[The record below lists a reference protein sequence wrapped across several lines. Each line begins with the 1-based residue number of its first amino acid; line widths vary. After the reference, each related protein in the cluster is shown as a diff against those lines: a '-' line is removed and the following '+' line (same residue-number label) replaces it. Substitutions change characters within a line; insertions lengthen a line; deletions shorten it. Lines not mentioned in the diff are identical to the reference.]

1 MKICFYTEG
10 HLGDFILTIPFLN
23 LLIEK
28 YTDNEYYQY
37 IHGSDGTIY
46 PDIFFKTVP
55 NLIPTEKIEGDLVI
69 PTWFC
74 NPIYIPLHM
83 NTEEVIKNLYPYDMV
98 SIQKYFWKHIYSHY
112 NFDITIPNDIGLDF
126 DFSTILNKKS
136 FNLIDKLKNDLR
148 KKILFVNVKGRSG
161 QTDNEDWI
169 PRIIDLASLHPEWDF
184 YYTNSE
190 SYEISLTNVIH
201 TPTIFGEHKSDII
214 HNSYLSI
221 FCDIIVAKNSG
232 AFQAIS
238 MQNKNVMND
247 KKILICQT
255 QDNIHVSDLECF
267 YNRTLYEATNIHT
280 RTTSETFLKLKKI
293 LEL

>member
-10 HLGDFILTIPFLN
+10 HLGDFILTIPFLK

-37 IHGSDGTIY
+37 IHGSQGTLY

-55 NLIPTEKIEGDLVI
+55 NLIPTEKLEGDLVI

-74 NPIYIPLHM
+74 NPVYMPLHM
-83 NTEEVIKNLYPYDMV
+83 STEEVIENLYPYDMV
-98 SIQKYFWKHIYSHY
+98 SIQKYYWEYVYSWHK
-112 NFDITIPNDIGLDF
+112 FDVTIPSDIGLDF
-126 DFSTILNKKS
+126 DFATILDKKS
-136 FNLIDKLKNDLR
+136 LNLIDNLRNNPR

-161 QTDNEDWI
+161 QTDNEDWTPKI
-169 PRIIDLASLHPEWDF
+169 VDLANLYPEWDF

-190 SYEISLTNVIH
+190 SYEIPLTNVIH

-238 MQNKNVMND
+238 MQNKNIMNE

-255 QDNIHVSDLECF
+255 QDNVHVSDLECF
-267 YNRTLYEATNIHT
+267 YNRILYEATNVHT

-293 LEL
+293 LES